1 MGTRG
6 LEPNAG
12 LRLGIGVRVGGFPH
26 PHPHPQAFHEG
37 GVAGV
42 VEGLAPKERRL
53 PPLECLRVWVGGVV
67 DEGDGR
73 EIILREKKTRLVS
86 VMF

>member
-53 PPLECLRVWVGGVV
+53 PPLECLTV
-67 DEGDGR
+67 
-73 EIILREKKTRLVS
+73 
-86 VMF
+86 